1 MPETP
6 GTPMNLAHESPPE
19 AAQLPLPISP
29 IDAVRRVIRP
39 ALKLLPSAMTSD
51 RAVLMI
57 LAIFLQ
63 ESALAHRWQVID
75 MRRPNHKGPAR
86 GLGQFELGTRA
97 SRGGVW
103 GVYLHDASRYWLG
116 QVCRLLGI
124 SHDPR
129 AIWLAMETSDA
140 LAACASRLLL
150 FTDPRPLPSMEDVEG
165 AFQYYV
171 RNWRPGAYTRGT
183 AAQRR
188 ELRAKWG
195 RNHAKA
201 LAAVLATR

>member
-1 MPETP
+1 
-6 GTPMNLAHESPPE
+6 MNATL
-19 AAQLPLPISP
+19 LPLPIGP
-29 IDAVRRVIRP
+29 IDAIRQVIRP

-63 ESALAHRWQVID
+63 ESALKHRWQVID
-75 MRRPNHKGPAR
+75 ANRPDRKGPAR
-86 GLGQFELGTRA
+86 GLPQFELGTRA

-103 GVYLHDASRYWLG
+103 GVFLHAASRYWLA
-116 QVCRLLGI
+116 QVCGLLGVPNE
-124 SHDPR
+124 PR
-129 AIWLAMETSDA
+129 AIWQELERNDA
-140 LAACASRLLL
+140 LATCLARLLL
-150 FTDPRPLPSMEDVEG
+150 FTDPRPLPAMDDVE
-165 AFQYYV
+165 ACWQYYL

-188 ELRAKWG
+188 ELRAKWE

-201 LAAVLATR
+201 LAAVWATA